1 MHSLEWHRPHKVLRM
16 QEPRYLPSNAELRVN
31 VWRLTASDKVWYEW
45 YAEAFLPVSP
55 PSSSALPSPDQ
66 TTQTRSTGLHSS
78 ALTLQAPPSPSPTP
92 TPGSVSGT
100 SGIRTPTPMPHRVN
114 GAGSLIA
121 SPVAVTASPG
131 PRARSP
137 LLDAVDLSIGG
148 GPVHAPPVAAS
159 TTPEPRLGVGFDNH
173 NHSHGQNVIGVGS
186 GDGMEAGEED
196 GMAMGVV
203 KIGQTSLHN
212 PGGRS
217 SWYGL

>member
-1 MHSLEWHRPHKVLRM
+1 
-16 QEPRYLPSNAELRVN
+16 
-31 VWRLTASDKVWYEW
+31 
-45 YAEAFLPVSP
+45 
-55 PSSSALPSPDQ
+55 
-66 TTQTRSTGLHSS
+66 
-78 ALTLQAPPSPSPTP
+78 
-92 TPGSVSGT
+92 
-100 SGIRTPTPMPHRVN
+100 MPHRVN

-148 GPVHAPPVAAS
+148 GPVHAPP
-159 TTPEPRLGVGFDNH
+159 TTAEPTRVGFDNH
-173 NHSHGQNVIGVGS
+173 NYGQNVIGVGS